1 MESNLKFFF
10 SKEAHK
16 IYKDNCGDGKVFS
29 QMSDMYFWCIVL
41 GYKKSPNKMP
51 QHIDSF
57 KRETWI
63 LWSTFDDEVQKP
75 FMKMIAVEAAN
86 SFEIMKDETDK
97 KDYDFFRKTLQNY
110 AELGFTILNTK
121 MDNKYSV
128 EKLMGILIDQM

>member
-16 IYKDNCGDGKVFS
+16 TYKANCGDGKVFS
-29 QMSDMYFWCIVL
+29 QMSDMYFWCVVL
-41 GYKKSPNKMP
+41 GYRKSPDKLPP
-51 QHIDSF
+51 QVDSF

-86 SFEIMKDETDK
+86 SFDIMKDETGEEG
-97 KDYDFFRKTLQNY
+97 YDFFRSTLQNY

-121 MDNKYSV
+121 MGNKYTMD
-128 EKLMGILIDQM
+128 KLMGILIDQM